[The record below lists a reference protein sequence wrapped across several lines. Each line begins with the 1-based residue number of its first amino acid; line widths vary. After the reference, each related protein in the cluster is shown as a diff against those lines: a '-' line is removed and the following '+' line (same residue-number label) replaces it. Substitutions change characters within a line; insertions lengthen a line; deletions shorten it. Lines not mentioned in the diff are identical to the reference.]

1 MGFDFG
7 YIARRVCDAL
17 AGTLPPPQPVRLID
31 GGPNAPELAQRPKD
45 IDRTAGLPA
54 DQGPWD
60 AEVKIDGIRCLFA
73 DNLLF
78 TLQGQPMNCARHC
91 VEGLMQL
98 EQRYGEPMFFDG
110 EYVEEEGFEATN
122 TAFKKGE
129 GMGVLWLFDAMPLR
143 EWKANAC
150 TTPRWQRKAALIEN
164 VQAVGSRWVGALDD
178 FPIDSVADL
187 HTLFMR
193 IQAHG
198 HEGLVCKR
206 QDSIYDR
213 ARNGDWL
220 RMKPDDTT
228 DMLLVDIE
236 GTDKG
241 GAKRLVLRD
250 PSGPVILTTG
260 FASVRHVLWVNRD
273 LFLGQ
278 DDQGGVMVEV
288 RHNGRTAKGKPRHAR
303 FSKLRE
309 DKAAP
314 GAFEQERSA

>member
-7 YIARRVCDAL
+7 YIARRVCDTL
-17 AGTLPPPQPVRLID
+17 ARGLPPPQPVRLID
-31 GGPNAPELAQRPKD
+31 GGPNAAHMAQRPKD
-45 IDRTAGLPA
+45 IDREAGLPF

-60 AEVKIDGIRCLFA
+60 AEVKIDGIRCMFA

-91 VEGLMQL
+91 VEGLMEL

-129 GMGVLWLFDAMPLR
+129 GQGVLWIFDAMPLR

-150 TTPRWQRKAALIEN
+150 TATYEQRKAALMLN
-164 VQAVGSRWVGALDD
+164 VRGLRSRWVGALDR
-178 FPIDSVADL
+178 FPIANSADL

-206 QDSIYDR
+206 RHSLYR
-213 ARNGDWL
+213 RERNDDWR
-220 RMKPDDTT
+220 RMKPHDTT
-228 DMLLVDIE
+228 DMRLIDIE

-260 FASVRHVLWVNRD
+260 FASVRHVLWTNRD
-273 LFLGQ
+273 LFLGA
-278 DDQGGVMVEV
+278 DDQSGVMVEV
-288 RHNGRTAKGKPRHAR
+288 KHNGRTVKGKPRHAT

-309 DKAAP
+309 DQAAP
-314 GAFEQERSA
+314 DAYRQEQGS